1 MSYILGKYD
10 ETFTSSDCKSFRH
23 KIRRKEFGRHGI
35 LVDPSKCL
43 KTTDQGWTL
52 STSRQTP
59 PPYHDQKPFFV
70 DPLRLRGGPSSLRF
84 RSRTVVESLCPHYS
98 KSKNCTSST
107 TFHRFFVS
115 TLNSVLDDR
124 VRSRETKKI
133 QMSVEIKVPCSFD
146 PQESLRLD
154 FIGRYLRISWR
165 EISVGRGRAEEGLFV
180 DVSGGLTRLSQVFVL
195 GRLVVD
201 SPPLYHPFSRYG
213 PRW

>member
-1 MSYILGKYD
+1 
-10 ETFTSSDCKSFRH
+10 
-23 KIRRKEFGRHGI
+23 
-35 LVDPSKCL
+35 
-43 KTTDQGWTL
+43 
-52 STSRQTP
+52 
-59 PPYHDQKPFFV
+59 
-70 DPLRLRGGPSSLRF
+70 
-84 RSRTVVESLCPHYS
+84 
-98 KSKNCTSST
+98 
-107 TFHRFFVS
+107 
-115 TLNSVLDDR
+115 
-124 VRSRETKKI
+124 
-133 QMSVEIKVPCSFD
+133 MSVEIKVPCSFD